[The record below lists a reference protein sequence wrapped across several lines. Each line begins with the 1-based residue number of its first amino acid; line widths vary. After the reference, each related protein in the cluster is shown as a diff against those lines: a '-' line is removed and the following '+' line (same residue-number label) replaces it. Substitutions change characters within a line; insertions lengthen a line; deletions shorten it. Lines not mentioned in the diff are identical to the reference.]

1 MKPSNSFIQIK
12 KGALEYC
19 VLAVIARRE
28 QYGYEIVK
36 ILGEQG
42 LNTPEGTI
50 YPLLA
55 RLRKE
60 RLVTAAWREAESGNP
75 RKYYTITARG
85 KEALAEFKES
95 WSGFKVVVDK
105 ILRGGLV

>member
-1 MKPSNSFIQIK
+1 MKPNNSFIQIK

-19 VLAVIARRE
+19 VLAVIARGE

-60 RLVTAAWREAESGNP
+60 RLVTAVWREAESGNP
-75 RKYYTITARG
+75 RKYYTITNRG

-95 WSGFKVVVDK
+95 WSEFKVVVDN